1 MVDQRSD
8 AKPNPCDGE
17 TPVRATASE
26 AGKPASRRT
35 GSLALD
41 PDARIL
47 FLDDRPLPL
56 GERAISILLM
66 LVERSGQVVSKEEL
80 VSAIWPGLAVED
92 SSLTDQIAALRR
104 VLGWSPAEIPG
115 SRRFRG
121 GAIAS
126 QDRSC
131 SPRPRKLRLAR
142 RLRQNGIL
150 QLQDP
155 VCPN

>member
-17 TPVRATASE
+17 APVRAAASSE
-26 AGKPASRRT
+26 AGKPASRRS

-47 FLDDRPLPL
+47 YLDDRPLPL

-80 VSAIWPGLAVED
+80 VSATWPGVAVED

-104 VLGWSPAEIPG
+104 VLALVPG
-115 SRRFRG
+115 RKFLDRDAAAARLPFRRTDH
-121 GAIAS
+121 GA
-126 QDRSC
+126 R
-131 SPRPRKLRLAR
+131 
-142 RLRQNGIL
+142 
-150 QLQDP
+150 
-155 VCPN
+155 